1 MFAEDRLMKRLD
13 GHQLSQG
20 RGKHGDDATEY
31 TGTTSPKK
39 FNPIIREGKAQKVQ
53 DIQYEQAGNFVCLA
67 GVFDWAASKLM
78 EDVKAKRVKYQ
89 HYSSNGT
96 PSDDVFR
103 EEEIFELISMVKA
116 NDKELDKYQFQ
127 KFMFNKA
134 FLTLSEL
141 MTYMNQATL
150 FPLVVKKYTEVNLEN
165 AVKLLM
171 RCKQLL
177 IARRLAFK
185 TLQSLL
191 MFEYTIKMIR
201 NNVDQFLD
209 G

>member
-1 MFAEDRLMKRLD
+1 MSDYDEMFGEDRLTRQAD
-13 GHQLSQG
+13 GHLFSQG
-20 RGKHGDDATEY
+20 RAKHGDVVTEY

-39 FNPIIREGKAQKVQ
+39 ANPIIGEGTTQK
-53 DIQYEQAGNFVCLA
+53 IQIPKHERAGNFVCLT

-89 HYSSNGT
+89 HFSSNGT

-103 EEEIFELISMVKA
+103 EEEIYELISMVKA
-116 NDKELDKYQFQ
+116 NDKELNKYQFQ

-141 MTYMNQATL
+141 MTYMNQSTL
-150 FPLVVKKYTEVNLEN
+150 FSLVVKKYTDVNLEN

-171 RCKQLL
+171 RCK
-177 IARRLAFK
+177 
-185 TLQSLL
+185 
-191 MFEYTIKMIR
+191 
-201 NNVDQFLD
+201 
-209 G
+209 